1 MGQNPPKSFSDIYMK
16 QEMKGHSSDSK
27 ADEKHNDKW
36 TFCAPQLGYSEDI
49 SFRQE
54 ENTR

>member
-27 ADEKHNDKW
+27 SDEKHNDKW